1 MEGLAKLGIN
11 WMAVLVYIINTGFI
25 LYVINRFA
33 IKPIASWAE
42 ERRNVIASNINA
54 IENLKEDFSKE
65 IEKERSEN
73 MKKIESLER
82 NINDSKIKAE
92 EEAKKIINDAHLEKD
107 SLIKKAYSEVDI
119 IKKQTLESLEEE
131 LLDRVTKV
139 VLTAL
144 RTNST
149 PEKTVT
155 IIRQQWKERNY

>member
-11 WMAVLVYIINTGFI
+11 WMGVLIYFINTGFI
-25 LYVINRFA
+25 LYIINRFA

-42 ERRNVIASNINA
+42 KRRDAIASNINA
-54 IENLKEDFSKE
+54 IEHLKEDFAIE

-73 MKKIESLER
+73 MKKIESLEK
-82 NINDSKIKAE
+82 NMNDSKIKAE
-92 EEAKKIINDAHLEKD
+92 EEARKIINDANAQKN
-107 SLIKKAYSEVDI
+107 SIITKAYSEVDM